1 MLKDKLTSW
10 GKISA
15 IDLLKTNN
23 YSDSLKVTMSKD
35 INPNRKKIN
44 LTHEKAIKNEKYKR
58 SKNMM
63 WSSSLIIN
71 KMQVTKQ

>member
-1 MLKDKLTSW
+1 M
-10 GKISA
+10 KIP
-15 IDLLKTNN
+15 TE
-23 YSDSLKVTMSKD
+23 
-35 INPNRKKIN
+35 KKIN

-71 KMQVTKQ
+71 KMQVKKQ